1 MKAMNEKVNISYYTA
16 KKMLMELLAN
26 DYLLKDEEVKKLLK
40 KMASKNDEKNGCL
53 PQSTPIIIDTQCRL
67 FFPMY
72 SDKEVKMSYLPKTV
86 YIFFLLHHSGVEFK
100 NLDNYLK
107 ELYQIYQIVSE
118 EKNIEAGKIK
128 KSLNNLVEP
137 GNNRIYEICSVV
149 RKTLSEILPAELVTQ
164 YAITGKW
171 GGLHRIKAKRS
182 LLEIRHEKLKQ
193 ITFE

>member
-1 MKAMNEKVNISYYTA
+1 MNEKVNISYYTA

-53 PQSTPIIIDTQCRL
+53 PQSTPIIIDIQCRL

-128 KSLNNLVEP
+128 KSLNNLVVP

>member
-1 MKAMNEKVNISYYTA
+1 MNEKLNISYYTA
-16 KKMLMELLAN
+16 KKILMELLAN
-26 DYLLKDEEVKKLLK
+26 DHLLKDEEVKRLLK
-40 KMASKNDEKNGCL
+40 RMTLQNEEMNGCL

-86 YIFFLLHHSGVEFK
+86 YIFF
-100 NLDNYLK
+100 LK

>member
-1 MKAMNEKVNISYYTA
+1 MSRKLNISYYTA

-26 DYLLKDEEVKKLLK
+26 DKLLQDEEIK
-40 KMASKNDEKNGCL
+40 KMLKEMALQNNKTDICSKN
-53 PQSTPIIIDTQCRL
+53 TPIIIDTQCRL

-86 YIFFLLHHSGVEFK
+86 YIFFLLHRTGVEFK
-100 NLDNYLK
+100 NLDSYMK

-128 KSLNNLVEP
+128 KSLNNLVAP

-149 RKTLSEILPAELVTQ
+149 RRNLSEILPTELVEQ

-171 GGLHRIKAKRS
+171 GGLHKIKAGRS
-182 LLEIRHEKLKQ
+182 SLEIRHTKLKQ
-193 ITFE
+193 IAFE

>member
-1 MKAMNEKVNISYYTA
+1 MNEKVNISYYTA

-40 KMASKNDEKNGCL
+40 EMASKNDEKNGCL

-137 GNNRIYEICSVV
+137 GNNRIYEICSIV

>member
-1 MKAMNEKVNISYYTA
+1 MNEKLNISYYTA
-16 KKMLMELLAN
+16 KKILMELLAN
-26 DYLLKDEEVKKLLK
+26 DHLLKDEEVKKLLK

>member
-1 MKAMNEKVNISYYTA
+1 MNEKLNISYYTA

>member
-1 MKAMNEKVNISYYTA
+1 MNEKVNISYYTA

>member
-1 MKAMNEKVNISYYTA
+1 MNEKLNISYYTA
-16 KKMLMELLAN
+16 KKILMELLAN
-26 DYLLKDEEVKKLLK
+26 DHVLKDEEVKKLLK
-40 KMASKNDEKNGCL
+40 RMTLQNEEMNGCL

-67 FFPMY
+67 FFPTY

-149 RKTLSEILPAELVTQ
+149 RKSLSEILPTELVAQ
-164 YAITGKW
+164 FAITGKW
-171 GGLHRIKAKRS
+171 GGLHKIEAKRS

>member
-1 MKAMNEKVNISYYTA
+1 MNEKLNISYYTA
-16 KKMLMELLAN
+16 KKILMELLAN

>member
-1 MKAMNEKVNISYYTA
+1 MNEKVNISYYTA

-118 EKNIEAGKIK
+118 KKNIEAGKIK

>member
-1 MKAMNEKVNISYYTA
+1 MSRKLNISYYTA

-26 DYLLKDEEVKKLLK
+26 DKLLEDEEIK
-40 KMASKNDEKNGCL
+40 KMLKEMALQNNKTDICLKN
-53 PQSTPIIIDTQCRL
+53 TPIIIDTQCRL

-86 YIFFLLHHSGVEFK
+86 YIFFLLHHTGVEFK
-100 NLDNYLK
+100 NLDSYMK

-128 KSLNNLVEP
+128 KSLNNLVAP

-149 RKTLSEILPAELVTQ
+149 RRNLSEILPTELVEQ

-171 GGLHRIKAKRS
+171 GGLHKIKAGRS
-182 LLEIRHEKLKQ
+182 SLEIKHTKLKQ
-193 ITFE
+193 IAFE

>member
-1 MKAMNEKVNISYYTA
+1 MNEKVNISYYTA

-40 KMASKNDEKNGCL
+40 EMASKSDEKNGCL

-171 GGLHRIKAKRS
+171 GGLHKIKAKRS

>member
-1 MKAMNEKVNISYYTA
+1 MNEKVNISYYTA

-137 GNNRIYEICSVV
+137 GNNRIYEICSVI

>member
-1 MKAMNEKVNISYYTA
+1 MNEKVNISYYTA

-107 ELYQIYQIVSE
+107 ELHQIYQIVSE

>member
-1 MKAMNEKVNISYYTA
+1 MNEKVNISYYTA

-149 RKTLSEILPAELVTQ
+149 RKTLSEILPTELVAQ

-171 GGLHRIKAKRS
+171 GGLHRIEAKRS
-182 LLEIRHEKLKQ
+182 LLEIKHERLKH

>member
-1 MKAMNEKVNISYYTA
+1 MNEKVNISYYTA

-118 EKNIEAGKIK
+118 KKNIEAGKIK

-149 RKTLSEILPAELVTQ
+149 RKTLSEILPRELVTQ
-164 YAITGKW
+164 YAVTGKW
-171 GGLHRIKAKRS
+171 GGVHKIKAERS
-182 LLEIRHEKLKQ
+182 YLEIRHKKLKQ
-193 ITFE
+193 ILSE

>member
-1 MKAMNEKVNISYYTA
+1 MNEKLHISYYTA
-16 KKMLMELLAN
+16 KKILMELLAN
-26 DYLLKDEEVKKLLK
+26 EHLLKDEEVKKLLK
-40 KMASKNDEKNGCL
+40 KMALQNDEMNGCL

-149 RKTLSEILPAELVTQ
+149 RKTLSEILPTELVAQ

-171 GGLHRIKAKRS
+171 GGLHRIEAKRS
-182 LLEIRHEKLKQ
+182 LLEIKHERLKH

>member
-1 MKAMNEKVNISYYTA
+1 MNEKVNISYYTA
-16 KKMLMELLAN
+16 KKILMELLAN
-26 DYLLKDEEVKKLLK
+26 DHLLKDEEVKRLLK
-40 KMASKNDEKNGCL
+40 KMALQNEEMNGCL

>member
-1 MKAMNEKVNISYYTA
+1 MSRKLNISYYTA
-16 KKMLMELLAN
+16 KKILMELLAN
-26 DYLLKDEEVKKLLK
+26 DKLLQDEEIK
-40 KMASKNDEKNGCL
+40 KMLKEMALQNNKTDICSKN
-53 PQSTPIIIDTQCRL
+53 TPIIIDTQCRL

-86 YIFFLLHHSGVEFK
+86 YIFFLLHHTGVEFK
-100 NLDNYLK
+100 NLDSYMK

-128 KSLNNLVEP
+128 KSLNNLVAP

-149 RKTLSEILPAELVTQ
+149 RRNLSEILPTELVEQ

-171 GGLHRIKAKRS
+171 GGLHKIKAGRS
-182 LLEIRHEKLKQ
+182 SLEIRHTKLKQ
-193 ITFE
+193 IAFE

>member
-1 MKAMNEKVNISYYTA
+1 MNEKVNISYYTA

-137 GNNRIYEICSVV
+137 GNNRIYEICSIV

>member
-1 MKAMNEKVNISYYTA
+1 MSRKLNISYYTA
-16 KKMLMELLAN
+16 KKMLMELLTN
-26 DYLLKDEEVKKLLK
+26 DRLLEDEEIKELLKE
-40 KMASKNDEKNGCL
+40 MASQNDKINECSSMN
-53 PQSTPIIIDTQCRL
+53 TPIIIDTQCRL

-86 YIFFLLHHSGVEFK
+86 YIFFLLHHTGVEFR
-100 NLDNYLK
+100 NLDSYLK

-128 KSLNNLVEP
+128 KSLNNLVAP

-149 RKTLSEILPAELVTQ
+149 RKSLSGILPAELVTQ

-171 GGLHRIKAKRS
+171 GGLHKINAERS
-182 LLEIRHEKLKQ
+182 LLEIRHKRLKQ
-193 ITFE
+193 ISFE

>member
-1 MKAMNEKVNISYYTA
+1 MNEKVNISYYTA

-137 GNNRIYEICSVV
+137 GNNRICEICSVV

>member
-1 MKAMNEKVNISYYTA
+1 
-16 KKMLMELLAN
+16 MELLAN

>member
-1 MKAMNEKVNISYYTA
+1 MNETVNISYYTA

-40 KMASKNDEKNGCL
+40 EMASKNDEKNGCL